1 MTSPDLPPIPP
12 DLATN
17 PAPTPQADN
26 TRIWIILTHLSFF
39 FGGIIAA
46 LAIYLI
52 KKDEPTIV
60 RDHAREVLNFQLSF
74 LVYSVPCF
82 ILMCLYIGIFLFIVL
97 GIVSAVFAVVG
108 AVKASEGVLY
118 RYPIAIRFIK

>member
-1 MTSPDLPPIPP
+1 MTSQDLPPLPP
-12 DLATN
+12 QWPNN
-17 PAPTPQADN
+17 PAPAPQQDD

-39 FGGIIAA
+39 FGGIIVA
-46 LAIYLI
+46 LAVYLI

-60 RDHAREVLNFQLSF
+60 RDHAKEVLNFQLSF
-74 LVYSVPCF
+74 ILYAVPCF
-82 ILMCLYIGIFLFIVL
+82 VLMCLYIGVFLLMGL
-97 GIVSAVFAVVG
+97 GLAASIFAVIG